1 MSGTCTATKRDGTP
15 CTLLSNGSSGLCWA
29 HDPANAERRR
39 RGQSRG
45 GRSKPIRELAA
56 INQRLSD
63 LADRVL
69 SGEVDRADAAVAGQ
83 LLNYVLRGISVSLKV
98 KEQEELEQRLE
109 ELEASLE
116 RQNRTGRRYGA

>member
-1 MSGTCTATKRDGTP
+1 
-15 CTLLSNGSSGLCWA
+15 
-29 HDPANAERRR
+29 
-39 RGQSRG
+39 
-45 GRSKPIRELAA
+45 
-56 INQRLSD
+56 
-63 LADRVL
+63 VL